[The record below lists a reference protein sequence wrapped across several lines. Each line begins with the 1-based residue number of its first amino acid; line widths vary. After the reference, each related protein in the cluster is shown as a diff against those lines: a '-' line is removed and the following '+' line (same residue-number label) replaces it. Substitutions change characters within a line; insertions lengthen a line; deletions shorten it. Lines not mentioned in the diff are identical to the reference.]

1 MQIEWDE
8 NKNRANQKKH
18 GISFETA
25 REIFEDPFHISKL
38 DHRFNYFE
46 ERWITIGSAKNQA
59 IIVIANL
66 FFSEDGEEIIR
77 IISARE
83 ADRKERRSYEKC

>member
-8 NKNRANQKKH
+8 NKNRLNQKKH
-18 GISFETA
+18 GVSFETA

-77 IISARE
+77 IISARN
-83 ADRKERRSYEKC
+83 ADKKERRSYEKC

>member
-8 NKNRANQKKH
+8 NKNRTNQKKH
-18 GISFETA
+18 GVSFEA
-25 REIFEDPFHISKL
+25 VRHIFDDSFHISKL

-46 ERWITIGSAKNQA
+46 ERWVTIGSAKNNT
-59 IIVIANL
+59 IIVVANL